1 MLATLDEGIMDHILR
16 ERGIDFGR
24 MTSPATK
31 AAHLARLFCSDL
43 DLDPRRL
50 RPAPYLI
57 DWENGC
63 RFSAHLDEAR
73 RRHYQAVVAA
83 AMSGAPETYL
93 SLLEPP
99 ERNLWLDLQ

>member
-1 MLATLDEGIMDHILR
+1 MLATLDEGIMDHILS
-16 ERGIDFGR
+16 ERGVDFGR

-57 DWENGC
+57 DWQNGC
-63 RFSAHLDEAR
+63 RFSARMGEAR
-73 RRHYQAVVAA
+73 QRHYQAVAA
-83 AMSGAPETYL
+83 AARSGAPGAYL

-99 ERNLWLDLQ
+99 ERNL